1 MEQYTMSSDQ
11 FQFDMPV
18 FNDEFTISIDLVT
31 YSDSLYYN
39 VNICKKMN
47 LFVLMYLKFF
57 CCYHFLCL
65 KCDDFQN
72 HEIDTEC
79 CKIGPLPIS
88 WINFF
93 KKVNSLLYFWH
104 VLFHCFS
111 SILSLSL
118 SPLLYFPFFPCTF
131 QLSKFCLF

>member
-1 MEQYTMSSDQ
+1 MSSDQ

-57 CCYHFLCL
+57 CCYHF
-65 KCDDFQN
+65 
-72 HEIDTEC
+72 
-79 CKIGPLPIS
+79 
-88 WINFF
+88 
-93 KKVNSLLYFWH
+93 
-104 VLFHCFS
+104 
-111 SILSLSL
+111 
-118 SPLLYFPFFPCTF
+118 
-131 QLSKFCLF
+131 